1 MRRPPVPKY
10 KGWRDPI
17 KKSPAFAPLEALM
30 RERIIYIDGA
40 MGTMIQRYKLEE
52 EDFRG
57 ERFASH
63 GHELKGNND
72 LLVLTRPDV
81 IDAIHTAYLEA
92 GADIIETNTFN
103 GTSISQADYELQ
115 DHDTVYAINKEAA
128 ALAKRSAARYMA
140 AHPEAGPKFVAGAV
154 GPTNKTLSVS
164 PSVEN
169 PAFRGITYDE
179 VVDAYYEQL
188 EGLYDGGVDMLLVE
202 TIFDTLN
209 AKAAVF
215 ALEKFFAD
223 KGVRLPVF
231 ISGTI
236 VDNSGRTLSGQTN
249 EVGVFAVG
257 GGRWAVGGGRGAV
270 GVGLAGLVWFG
281 LASLLELQPHG
292 AACWTLL
299 AACAHACMHE
309 RTGPAPVRNACQ
321 RRPPPSRPP
330 PPGLLEQRVPCQA
343 PGRGPQLRAG
353 CLGHEEV
360 HRQPQRLRRLLCV
373 LLPQRRP
380 AQRHGRLR
388 PEGARDG
395 GGGAA
400 VL

>member
-1 MRRPPVPKY
+1 MATDCLHCTACTCQLQLVAATHVHRTLDLPSCRPPVPAY
-10 KGWRDPI
+10 KAWQDPVA
-17 KKSPAFAPLEALM
+17 KSAAFGPLEALM
-30 RERIIYIDGA
+30 QERIIYIDGA

-57 ERFASH
+57 ERFANHS
-63 GHELKGNND
+63 HELKGNND

-115 DHDTVYAINKEAA
+115 DRAVVYAINKEAA

-179 VVDAYYEQL
+179 VVDAYYQQL

-215 ALEKFFAD
+215 ALEKFFGD

-249 EVGVFAVG
+249 EVRWLGQACSTG
-257 GGRWAVGGGRGAV
+257 GGSMRQLLGPVVPAHHSSICWQVGRGR
-270 GVGLAGLVWFG
+270 LA
-281 LASLLELQPHG
+281 
-292 AACWTLL
+292 
-299 AACAHACMHE
+299 
-309 RTGPAPVRNACQ
+309 
-321 RRPPPSRPP
+321 
-330 PPGLLEQRVPCQA
+330 
-343 PGRGPQLRAG
+343 QLR
-353 CLGHEEV
+353 CSIW
-360 HRQPQRLRRLLCV
+360 
-373 LLPQRRP
+373 
-380 AQRHGRLR
+380 
-388 PEGARDG
+388 
-395 GGGAA
+395 
-400 VL
+400 

>member
-1 MRRPPVPKY
+1 MTLFVASLIITICMLLPCRPPVPEY
-10 KGWRDPI
+10 KLWKDPLQCT
-17 KKSPAFAPLEALM
+17 PAFKTLEAMM

-52 EDFRG
+52 ADFRG

-63 GHELKGNND
+63 SHELKGNND
-72 LLVLTRPDV
+72 ILVLTRPDV
-81 IDAIHTAYLEA
+81 IDEIHTAYLEG

-115 DHDTVYAINKEAA
+115 DRETVYAINKEAA
-128 ALAKRSAARYMA
+128 ALAKRSAARFMA

-179 VVDAYYEQL
+179 VVTAYYEQL

-202 TIFDTLN
+202 TIFDSLN

-249 EVGVFAVG
+249 EVGGPWSFRRACVVAAG
-257 GGRWAVGGGRGAV
+257 WDGR
-270 GVGLAGLVWFG
+270 
-281 LASLLELQPHG
+281 
-292 AACWTLL
+292 
-299 AACAHACMHE
+299 
-309 RTGPAPVRNACQ
+309 
-321 RRPPPSRPP
+321 
-330 PPGLLEQRVPCQA
+330 
-343 PGRGPQLRAG
+343 
-353 CLGHEEV
+353 EV
-360 HRQPQRLRRLLCV
+360 
-373 LLPQRRP
+373 
-380 AQRHGRLR
+380 
-388 PEGARDG
+388 
-395 GGGAA
+395 
-400 VL
+400 

>member
-1 MRRPPVPKY
+1 VPQY
-10 KGWRDPI
+10 KLWADPLQL
-17 KKSPAFAPLEALM
+17 SAAFAPLEALM

-57 ERFASH
+57 ERFAGHS
-63 GHELKGNND
+63 HELKGNND
-72 LLVLTRPDV
+72 ILVLTRPDV
-81 IDAIHTAYLEA
+81 IDAIHTAYLES

-115 DHDTVYAINKEAA
+115 DRETVYAINKEAA
-128 ALAKRSAARYMA
+128 ALAKRSAARFMA

-215 ALEKFFAD
+215 ALEKFFGD

-249 EVGVFAVG
+249 EVGG
-257 GGRWAVGGGRGAV
+257 DGYSGGRGCCAV
-270 GVGLAGLVWFG
+270 VCTSA
-281 LASLLELQPHG
+281 
-292 AACWTLL
+292 
-299 AACAHACMHE
+299 
-309 RTGPAPVRNACQ
+309 
-321 RRPPPSRPP
+321 
-330 PPGLLEQRVPCQA
+330 
-343 PGRGPQLRAG
+343 
-353 CLGHEEV
+353 
-360 HRQPQRLRRLLCV
+360 
-373 LLPQRRP
+373 
-380 AQRHGRLR
+380 
-388 PEGARDG
+388 
-395 GGGAA
+395 
-400 VL
+400 